1 MSRQQK
7 VKTKLTLANGRTSS
21 SSPPKE
27 HCNINFKFV
36 SPFSLGKGDR
46 EGEGAS
52 WIHLNNINDRL
63 NHYFHCL
70 APFEISITWKY
81 TTFQV

>member
-7 VKTKLTLANGRTSS
+7 VKTKLTLANGTTSS

-36 SPFSLGKGDR
+36 SPFNLGKGR
-46 EGEGAS
+46 GKGP
-52 WIHLNNINDRL
+52 HG
-63 NHYFHCL
+63 
-70 APFEISITWKY
+70 Y
-81 TTFQV
+81 T

>member
-27 HCNINFKFV
+27 HCNIYFKFV
-36 SPFSLGKGDR
+36 SDRTVMLCKGHSIQS
-46 EGEGAS
+46 GEGGQGGGRG
-52 WIHLNNINDRL
+52 LMDTL
-63 NHYFHCL
+63 KQY
-70 APFEISITWKY
+70 
-81 TTFQV
+81 Q

>member
-52 WIHLNNINDRL
+52 
-63 NHYFHCL
+63 
-70 APFEISITWKY
+70 
-81 TTFQV
+81 

>member
-7 VKTKLTLANGRTSS
+7 VKTKLTLAKGRTSS

-36 SPFSLGKGDR
+36 SPFNLGKGDR
-46 EGEGAS
+46 EGEG
-52 WIHLNNINDRL
+52 
-63 NHYFHCL
+63 
-70 APFEISITWKY
+70 EY
-81 TTFQV
+81 T

>member
-7 VKTKLTLANGRTSS
+7 VKTKLTLANGSS
-21 SSPPKE
+21 SSLPKE

-46 EGEGAS
+46 EGKGAS

-70 APFEISITWKY
+70 ATFEISITWKY